1 MKPALILA
9 AAALAL
15 STPALAAK
23 PKAVP
28 IKAAATPAA
37 PAISTAAE
45 RAFLAKTAKSP
56 GVTTLPGL
64 AYAVVT
70 SGPADGAHP
79 RGPDEITVRYKGSLS
94 DGSEFDSSAEG
105 PDGTATFPLNRLI
118 PGWQAALKLMR
129 PGDRWKIYIPA
140 YMAYGPSAKPKIPA
154 DSPLVFEIE
163 LVSFTPPTPK

>member
-1 MKPALILA
+1 MKSALLLA
-9 AAALAL
+9 AALLL
-15 STPALAAK
+15 STPAAAAA
-23 PKAVP
+23 P
-28 IKAAATPAA
+28 KAAAPPATP
-37 PAISTAAE
+37 PISTAAE
-45 RAFLAKTAKSP
+45 RAFLAQTAKAP
-56 GVTTLPGL
+56 GVTSLPGI
-64 AYAVVT
+64 AFSVVT

-94 DGSEFDSSAEG
+94 DGSVFDSSAEG

-163 LVSFTPPTPK
+163 LVSFTPPTPQ